1 MWEIKGFLSTLK
13 GLFGKQEEEIFEEQ
27 ESDEVSV
34 KNFVGIICQVE
45 NADTKDYFMGRIEE
59 YDADMKELK
68 ISGYRMDSIPV
79 QICYNAPVRIQ
90 IKSGEQLTFIYAA
103 ARKQSHEFW
112 WVAVEDIDQRSEQ
125 REGFRQPLSGVSA
138 IIRHINGEQET
149 IPCKL
154 VDISLTG
161 ICVCC
166 EEALQIGERIDVQE
180 VCLYPDAP
188 ECYTFACEVRRAFIR
203 GKDNKIIHLGEEKPQ
218 ESEENIGSQEAQ
230 SHDEQESKEIYYG
243 CSFYHISLEDKE
255 KLCKELFV
263 AQQHRR
269 TH

>member
-1 MWEIKGFLSTLK
+1 MSTLK

-188 ECYTFACEVRRAFIR
+188 ESYTFACEVRRAFIR

>member
-1 MWEIKGFLSTLK
+1 MWEIKGFLNTLK
-13 GLFGKQEEEIFEEQ
+13 GLFGKQQEEILEEQ

-59 YDADMKELK
+59 YDPDMKELK

-103 ARKQSHEFW
+103 ARKQSQAFW

-138 IIRHINGEQET
+138 IIRYNGEQQT
-149 IPCKL
+149 ISCKL

-161 ICVCC
+161 ICICC
-166 EEALQIGERIDVQE
+166 EETLQIGERIDVQE

-188 ECYTFACEVRRAFIR
+188 ESYTFTCEVRRAFIR
-203 GKDNKIIHLGEEKPQ
+203 GKDHKIIHLSEEK
-218 ESEENIGSQEAQ
+218 SQEFEESAESQEVQ
-230 SHDEQESKEIYYG
+230 SHNEPELKEIYYG

-255 KLCKELFV
+255 KLCKELFAV
-263 AQQHRR
+263 QQQRR
-269 TH
+269 NH

>member
-1 MWEIKGFLSTLK
+1 M
-13 GLFGKQEEEIFEEQ
+13 
-27 ESDEVSV
+27 
-34 KNFVGIICQVE
+34 
-45 NADTKDYFMGRIEE
+45 
-59 YDADMKELK
+59 
-68 ISGYRMDSIPV
+68 
-79 QICYNAPVRIQ
+79 
-90 IKSGEQLTFIYAA
+90 
-103 ARKQSHEFW
+103 
-112 WVAVEDIDQRSEQ
+112 
-125 REGFRQPLSGVSA
+125 
-138 IIRHINGEQET
+138 
-149 IPCKL
+149 
-154 VDISLTG
+154 
-161 ICVCC
+161 
-166 EEALQIGERIDVQE
+166 QIGERIDVQE

-188 ECYTFACEVRRAFIR
+188 ESYTFACEVRRAFIR